1 MSKTAITS
9 QLVTITGDGLVYTD
23 GPDPLT
29 NNAAIPPGSQAL
41 INGANTVTI
50 PVGALAVKI
59 KPPQNNTF
67 VLTLKGVSGDTGL
80 PISKV
85 APTTWVFDVT
95 PPASFVINST
105 GSVTVGLI
113 WG

>member
-1 MSKTAITS
+1 MSKTATTS
-9 QLVTITGDGLVYTD
+9 QVVTISGDGMVYTD
-23 GPDPLT
+23 GPDIVT
-29 NNAAIPPGSQAL
+29 NAAAFMPSTKDL
-41 INGANTVTI
+41 VNGPTTVAI
-50 PVGALAVKI
+50 PVGALSVKI
-59 KPPQNNTF
+59 KPPSNNIF
-67 VLTLKGVSGDTGL
+67 GLTLKGISGDTGL

-95 PPASFVINST
+95 PPANFVIAAT